1 MMFYYSGWVMYA
13 CGAIL
18 TALFILKFSE
28 TDKKTRCIRAVVY
41 TAAYLALFALY
52 LWALTVQIETF
63 GIGIWLFSVV
73 PLCSLILTGHLLNK
87 NIL

>member
-1 MMFYYSGWVMYA
+1 MFDYSVWLMFA

-18 TALFILKFSE
+18 TCLFILRFSE

-41 TAAYLALFALY
+41 TASYLVVFALY
-52 LWALTVQIETF
+52 LWVLSFVIDSL
-63 GIGIWLFSVV
+63 GIVFYFFSVV
-73 PLCSLILTGHLLNK
+73 PLCSLIFTGHLLNK